1 MDEQDIVARLSR
13 ALDTQS
19 VALTDEG
26 TSTHEML
33 NKLSEQINEMGDEA
47 TGDGVSQTVRQWPP
61 CLRRHPVVTVPSTK

>member
-33 NKLSEQINEMGDEA
+33 NKLSEQINELHDEA
-47 TGDGVSQTVRQWPP
+47 TGDGDEYDEYDDYNEGYDDSRVE
-61 CLRRHPVVTVPSTK
+61 L